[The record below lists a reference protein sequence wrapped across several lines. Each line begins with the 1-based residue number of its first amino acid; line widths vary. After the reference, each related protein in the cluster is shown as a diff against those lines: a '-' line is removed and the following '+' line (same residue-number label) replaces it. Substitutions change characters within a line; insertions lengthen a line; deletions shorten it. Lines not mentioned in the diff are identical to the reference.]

1 MSTEDC
7 KSILNAHGANLSRYT
22 MGQIAEMAPLQKGKV
37 FTPFLVITSAEGDIL
52 NTNITVEE
60 LKDWNE
66 R

>member
-7 KSILNAHGANLSRYT
+7 KNILNAHGTNLSRYT
-22 MGQIAEMAPLQKGKV
+22 MGQIAEMVPLQKGKV
-37 FTPFLVITSAEGDIL
+37 STPFLVIISAEGDIL